1 MQEAQ
6 AHNVFDELCRAAA
19 RTEPQQEQRA
29 DTSKAQQERL
39 AVLQRAAAAARMN
52 TPWGAAT
59 SRATEAER
67 TAVAARDYEKA
78 ESCAQLLD
86 ALTSLAA
93 RGEKA
98 QEAEAA
104 AVAIRDWPAAAA
116 AKATYD
122 EVVHEIAQVTDAALG

>member
-1 MQEAQ
+1 MQERQ
-6 AHNVFDELCRAAA
+6 ARA
-19 RTEPQQEQRA
+19 EQEQRA
-29 DTSKAQQERL
+29 ARIKAEKEQL
-39 AVLQRAAAAARMN
+39 AFMIKVGEEQRSAAEARMN
-52 TPWGAAT
+52 TPWGAAI

-67 TAVAARDYEKA
+67 VAVAARDYEKSA
-78 ESCAQLLD
+78 SCAQLLD

-104 AVAIRDWPAAAA
+104 AVAIRDWPAAMA
-116 AKATYD
+116 AKAMHD